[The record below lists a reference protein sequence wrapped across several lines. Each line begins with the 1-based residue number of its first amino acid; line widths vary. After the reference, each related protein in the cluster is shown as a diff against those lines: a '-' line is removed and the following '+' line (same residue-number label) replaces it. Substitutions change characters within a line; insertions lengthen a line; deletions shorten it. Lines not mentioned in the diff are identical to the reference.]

1 MIENNE
7 QQAQPPFLS
16 VILPVYNGEKYL
28 ADAIDSVLVQ
38 TYINFELII
47 INDAST
53 DGSLKILESY
63 LKRDPRIR
71 VITRANRGLP
81 ATLNE
86 AVDNSQGKYIV
97 RMDQDDICHPDRFL
111 IQMEFLLNHSDVVAV
126 GSAAIYIDQDGRMI
140 CTYFPD
146 TEDEVLRKKFPESPF
161 VHPSVMF
168 SKEAFY
174 NSGKYTEKM
183 RWGGEDVTLF
193 ERMSRIGKLH
203 NLNVP
208 LIYYRLMPGSMSRKP
223 AVFRNLLSKIIEDEI
238 AGINVSKERF
248 EALQRQYKSID
259 RSKAIFD
266 YHFEVA
272 KLYIW
277 SGGDRVKIF
286 IHLNK
291 CFLQHNTLKVFF
303 AYLLALLPRYMVR
316 KIYLVLKERRFERV
330 ESE

>member
-1 MIENNE
+1 MDKRTAKMIGNDE
-7 QQAQPPFLS
+7 QQYGRPLLS

-28 ADAIDSVLVQ
+28 VEAIESVLLQ
-38 TYINFELII
+38 TYTNFELII

-63 LKRDPRIR
+63 LQRDSRIH
-71 VITRANRGLP
+71 VISRENRGLP

-86 AVDNSQGKYIV
+86 AVENSQGKYIV

-146 TEDEVLRKKFPESPF
+146 TEDKVLREKFPDSPF

-208 LIYYRLMPGSMSRKP
+208 LIYYRLIPGSMSRKP

-238 AGINVSKERF
+238 AGINVSEER
-248 EALQRQYKSID
+248 
-259 RSKAIFD
+259 
-266 YHFEVA
+266 
-272 KLYIW
+272 
-277 SGGDRVKIF
+277 
-286 IHLNK
+286 
-291 CFLQHNTLKVFF
+291 
-303 AYLLALLPRYMVR
+303 
-316 KIYLVLKERRFERV
+316 LKELQLEAKK
-330 ESE
+330 

>member
-1 MIENNE
+1 MIGNDE
-7 QQAQPPFLS
+7 QQYGRPLLS

-28 ADAIDSVLVQ
+28 VEAIESVLLQ
-38 TYINFELII
+38 TYTNFELII

-63 LKRDPRIR
+63 LQRDSRIH
-71 VITRANRGLP
+71 VISRENRGLP

-86 AVDNSQGKYIV
+86 AVENSQGKYIV

-146 TEDEVLRKKFPESPF
+146 TEDKVLREKFPDSPF

-208 LIYYRLMPGSMSRKP
+208 LIYYRLIPGSMSRKP

-238 AGINVSKERF
+238 AGINVSEERLKELQL
-248 EALQRQYKSID
+248 EAKKID
-259 RSKAIFD
+259 KSKAIFD

-277 SGGDRVKIF
+277 SGRNRIKAF
-286 IHLNK
+286 QHLNK
-291 CFLQHNTLKVFF
+291 CIFLKDKTIKV
-303 AYLLALLPRYMVR
+303 LIL
-316 KIYLVLKERRFERV
+316 YLVAILPKSVITKVYFKIKGRRFA
-330 ESE
+330 

>member
-1 MIENNE
+1 MIENDE
-7 QQAQPPFLS
+7 QHYGCPLLS

-28 ADAIDSVLVQ
+28 EEAIDSVLLQ
-38 TYINFELII
+38 SYTNFELII
-47 INDAST
+47 INDDST
-53 DGSLKILESY
+53 DGSLKILETYS
-63 LKRDPRIR
+63 KRDPRIR
-71 VITRANRGLP
+71 VITRENRGLP

-111 IQMEFLLNHSDVVAV
+111 IQIEFLLNHSDVVVV
-126 GSAAIYIDQDGRMI
+126 GSAALYIDQDGRMI

-146 TEDEVLRKKFPESPF
+146 TEDKVLRKKFPDSPF

-174 NSGKYTEKM
+174 NSGKYTETM

-203 NLNVP
+203 NIDVP
-208 LIYYRLMPGSMSRKP
+208 LIYYRLIPGSMSRKP
-223 AVFRNLLSKIIEDEI
+223 AEFRNLLSKIIEDEI
-238 AGINVSKERF
+238 AGINVSEESLKVLQF
-248 EALQRQYKSID
+248 EAKKID
-259 RSKAIFD
+259 KSKAIFD

-277 SGGDRVKIF
+277 SGRDRMKAF
-286 IHLNK
+286 KHLNK
-291 CFLQHNTLKVFF
+291 C
-303 AYLLALLPRYMVR
+303 
-316 KIYLVLKERRFERV
+316 IYLKDKTVKVLILYLVTTLPKFITTKVYFKIKRRRFA
-330 ESE
+330 